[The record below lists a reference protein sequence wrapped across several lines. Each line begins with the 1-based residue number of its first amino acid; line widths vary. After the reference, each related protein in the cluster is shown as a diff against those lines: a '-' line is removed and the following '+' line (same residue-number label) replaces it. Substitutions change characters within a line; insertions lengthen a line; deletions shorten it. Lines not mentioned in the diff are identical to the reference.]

1 MIDFFLFFSPSHLLS
16 LFPPFLISSLFPHFF
31 PLFFLF
37 LFLVFFLYTS
47 PFYSF
52 SFLLSNPPFLSLFHN
67 FLFLPLLLLFLLS
80 CLSRFLPSSL
90 SPLPSFPSSTSLL
103 PPFFALSPLLLSFPF
118 PHFLPPPL
126 YPVQLYLPFLYVSSF
141 SLHFFPF
148 HFLFF
153 YRTPLHEAA
162 ANGHVSVTEL
172 LLEKGSD
179 PNARERSDAN
189 DRLFPLLFSFPPSLS
204 FPPFLISSLFPSLL
218 PSVLPFPLPRFLSLY
233 FSLLL
238 FLFSSF
244 KSSLFLFSFSITF
257 SSFRCF
263 SSSSFLVSLVSFL
276 PLSLLFLHSHPPPH
290 FFLPSSLSLLYF
302 YLFLFPT
309 FSLLHY
315 ILSNS
320 IFPFFTLDAVAWGS
334 QERSRLSHRIAAR
347 ERQRPQRQRR
357 EATPMHLAAC
367 EGHRGAVEA
376 LAAGGADVD
385 PVDHE
390 GDTPLHGAA
399 SRGHLL
405 AVGALVGLGASTSRK
420 NERGKTPQD
429 LLGDRLGKSP
439 AERVF
444 SLAKECAADEKERMR
459 NMQEEHEKQENDLR
473 EMKKKVDSKE
483 AEAANLRKENGKLK
497 QELHE
502 MKQKCDSKEAEA
514 ANLRKENGKLKQELH
529 EMKEKCDSKE
539 AEAANLRKENGKLKQ
554 DLQEN
559 KNEIKL
565 IKHSTIQILHTGTF
579 PYYYYPPDAPRTET
593 QGRCRLTG
601 VYRGLRGRLA
611 DGVCRRQ
618 DVGERIEQQEKDLR
632 EMKIKFD
639 SKEAEAANLRK
650 ETRDLRRALARSEER
665 ADYQDDQG
673 RRNNLRFSGIPE
685 EQNETWQQCQ
695 QKLGHLLQQHLN
707 LAPVIE
713 RARRVGK
720 PSHDKPRDIV
730 AKFASFGDR
739 DAVFKKKANF
749 KNAPVFVFVHEDFC
763 AGTIKAR
770 KDQMEQLK
778 QARSEGKHAYFNY
791 RKLVVTERSH
801 PRSQPDSALPLQSRS
816 SRASLSDPPSPM
828 LRRPSTPA
836 HNAPGPF
843 ASAPK
848 TPEGASGNDTS
859 PRQEDSLFSPLS
871 QRLRSKQ

>member
-1 MIDFFLFFSPSHLLS
+1 
-16 LFPPFLISSLFPHFF
+16 
-31 PLFFLF
+31 
-37 LFLVFFLYTS
+37 
-47 PFYSF
+47 
-52 SFLLSNPPFLSLFHN
+52 
-67 FLFLPLLLLFLLS
+67 
-80 CLSRFLPSSL
+80 
-90 SPLPSFPSSTSLL
+90 
-103 PPFFALSPLLLSFPF
+103 
-118 PHFLPPPL
+118 
-126 YPVQLYLPFLYVSSF
+126 
-141 SLHFFPF
+141 
-148 HFLFF
+148 
-153 YRTPLHEAA
+153 
-162 ANGHVSVTEL
+162 
-172 LLEKGSD
+172 
-179 PNARERSDAN
+179 
-189 DRLFPLLFSFPPSLS
+189 
-204 FPPFLISSLFPSLL
+204 
-218 PSVLPFPLPRFLSLY
+218 
-233 FSLLL
+233 
-238 FLFSSF
+238 
-244 KSSLFLFSFSITF
+244 
-257 SSFRCF
+257 
-263 SSSSFLVSLVSFL
+263 
-276 PLSLLFLHSHPPPH
+276 
-290 FFLPSSLSLLYF
+290 
-302 YLFLFPT
+302 
-309 FSLLHY
+309 
-315 ILSNS
+315 
-320 IFPFFTLDAVAWGS
+320 
-334 QERSRLSHRIAAR
+334 
-347 ERQRPQRQRR
+347 
-357 EATPMHLAAC
+357 MHLAAC

-420 NERGKTPQD
+420 NRDGKTPQD
-429 LLGDRLGKSP
+429 LLRSP
-439 AERVF
+439 AESVF
-444 SLAKECAADEKERMR
+444 PKANECAEKKRMR
-459 NMQEEHEKQENDLR
+459 KMQ
-473 EMKKKVDSKE
+473 
-483 AEAANLRKENGKLK
+483 
-497 QELHE
+497 
-502 MKQKCDSKEAEA
+502 
-514 ANLRKENGKLKQELH
+514 
-529 EMKEKCDSKE
+529 
-539 AEAANLRKENGKLKQ
+539 
-554 DLQEN
+554 
-559 KNEIKL
+559 
-565 IKHSTIQILHTGTF
+565 
-579 PYYYYPPDAPRTET
+579 
-593 QGRCRLTG
+593 
-601 VYRGLRGRLA
+601 
-611 DGVCRRQ
+611 
-618 DVGERIEQQEKDLR
+618 ERIEQQEKDLR

-639 SKEAEAANLRK
+639 SKEAEAANLRKVIGDIKDEVKRKELEIRQVEIHAGLEFTHANIPELEAREADARRASDALRTRTEALAK